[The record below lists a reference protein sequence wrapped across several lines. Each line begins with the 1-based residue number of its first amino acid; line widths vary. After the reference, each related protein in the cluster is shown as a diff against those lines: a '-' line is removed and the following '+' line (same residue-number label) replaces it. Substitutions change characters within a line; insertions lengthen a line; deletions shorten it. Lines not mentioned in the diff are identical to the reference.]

1 MLTSCHILL
10 TLGSIQINSNITGNL
25 IEFKYKI
32 RCLNTD
38 LSYLACDP
46 YVGKGNTKKHEKIS
60 LVKLMALYLFQSC
73 RVICNSN
80 KLLIT
85 NTYLWKLS
93 TNRHKKVEETGTSR
107 ANRKDKSPNKDV
119 SALGK

>member
-32 RCLNTD
+32 MCLNTD

-60 LVKLMALYLFQSC
+60 LVKLMALLFVS
-73 RVICNSN
+73 
-80 KLLIT
+80 
-85 NTYLWKLS
+85 
-93 TNRHKKVEETGTSR
+93 
-107 ANRKDKSPNKDV
+107 KSPSYLQLKQTSDNKYISMEIV
-119 SALGK
+119 NQSP